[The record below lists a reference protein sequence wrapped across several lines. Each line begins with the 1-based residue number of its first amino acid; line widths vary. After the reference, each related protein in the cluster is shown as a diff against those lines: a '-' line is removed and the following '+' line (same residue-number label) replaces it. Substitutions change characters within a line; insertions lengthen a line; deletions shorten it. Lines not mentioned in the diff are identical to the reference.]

1 VAADD
6 GACGDYLGEFL
17 VGGFGGVFGEGFV
30 GEGEGVGEGPG
41 LGDRYAV
48 EAEKLRLRGS
58 GRGTLEGFFGSLGG
72 LV

>member
-1 VAADD
+1 MAADD

-30 GEGEGVGEGPG
+30 GEGEGAGEGPG

-48 EAEKLRLRGS
+48 EVEKLRLRGS
-58 GRGTLEGFFGSLGG
+58 GRGTLEGFLGAWG
-72 LV
+72 A

>member
-1 VAADD
+1 MAADD

-48 EAEKLRLRGS
+48 EAEDFAFVEVVGEVV
-58 GRGTLEGFFGSLGG
+58 EGFLGAWG
-72 LV
+72 A